1 MDWFLT
7 LVELVGTV
15 AFSVSGAAT
24 AIGKRM
30 DIFGVCIL
38 GIITA
43 VGGGIIRDLMI
54 GSTPPQC
61 FQSPLYL
68 VVACLAAA
76 VFFLPFIRKPLQRRQ
91 AGFDRVLFTM
101 DTLGLAAFTV
111 VGIQAALQVNSRFGW
126 LLLLCEGVLT
136 GTGGGVLRDLL
147 AGDMPYIFRKHVY
160 ATASLAGAVLYL
172 LLHQLAG
179 MHIATVASMLLICL
193 IRVLS
198 ARFRWNLPHASDGA
212 S

>member
-1 MDWFLT
+1 MCIRDRFLT

-91 AGFDRVLFTM
+91 AGFDLSLIHILPPSHLPCSF
-101 DTLGLAAFTV
+101 
-111 VGIQAALQVNSRFGW
+111 LQFSPLDCSKGHRQI
-126 LLLLCEGVLT
+126 L
-136 GTGGGVLRDLL
+136 
-147 AGDMPYIFRKHVY
+147 
-160 ATASLAGAVLYL
+160 
-172 LLHQLAG
+172 
-179 MHIATVASMLLICL
+179 
-193 IRVLS
+193 
-198 ARFRWNLPHASDGA
+198 
-212 S
+212 